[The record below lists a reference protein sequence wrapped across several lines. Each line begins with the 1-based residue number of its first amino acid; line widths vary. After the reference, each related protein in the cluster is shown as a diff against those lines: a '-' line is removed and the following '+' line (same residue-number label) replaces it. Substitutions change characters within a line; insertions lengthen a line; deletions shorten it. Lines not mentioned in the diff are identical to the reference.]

1 MFTIKD
7 VEEMRNLMKKFK
19 GQGNYLIQFPNNDV
33 CCLDTKTSKL
43 TILPDAKGFFD
54 K

>member
-1 MFTIKD
+1 MLTIKD
-7 VEEMRNLMKKFK
+7 IREARKMMGKFK
-19 GQGNYLIQFPNNDV
+19 VPAKLFIQFPDNDV
-33 CCLDTKTSKL
+33 CCLDTKNSKL